1 MKEILIYVGLA
12 ALGTFVLYLIVKSIV
27 ENIKYEQFRNKNRES
42 QFSGCAAKEEKGCW
56 ASLFTPKYSSRAETI
71 GDYGE
76 KRVSSFLEDL
86 DCEEYKV
93 YNDLLIR
100 KKYRLHRLLHRR
112 YNLYNVMDHLRHSPH
127 TLVTSSE
134 LKPSGMGA
142 VNESQ
147 TDCIP
152 RQLINSSSRYL
163 GRGQVALSTNSSS
176 LSTGLRMA

>member
-42 QFSGCAAKEEKGCW
+42 QFSGSAVKEEKGFW
-56 ASLFTPKYSSRAETI
+56 ASLFTPKYSSRAEAI

-112 YNLYNVMDHLRHSPH
+112 YNLYNVMDHLRHSSH

-134 LKPSGMGA
+134 LIPSGMGA

-147 TDCIP
+147 TDCKP
-152 RQLINSSSRYL
+152 R
-163 GRGQVALSTNSSS
+163 
-176 LSTGLRMA
+176 